1 MNRVQWIKTLGF
13 VGAVAT
19 GTAAMIAGDIVSGV
33 GIISAALSSSTLLQ
47 KSSTNVGGN

>member
-1 MNRVQWIKTLGF
+1 MNRMQWMKILGF

-19 GTAAMIAGDIVSGV
+19 GTAAMIAGDIVAGA

-47 KSSTNVGGN
+47 KSSTNVGGD